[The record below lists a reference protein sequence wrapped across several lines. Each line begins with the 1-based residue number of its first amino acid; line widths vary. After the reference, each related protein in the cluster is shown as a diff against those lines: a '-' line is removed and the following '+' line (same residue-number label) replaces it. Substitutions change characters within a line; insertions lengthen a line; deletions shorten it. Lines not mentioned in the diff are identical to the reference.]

1 MDQKQLT
8 MDQKA
13 VTAFS
18 GVGSIVNTP
27 KSRLARIFFGKALIF
42 FQNWDFVS
50 AMVHRG
56 KLTADSQPAR

>member
-27 KSRLARIFFGKALIF
+27 KRRLARIFFGRVLIF
-42 FQNWDFVS
+42 FQNWNFVS
-50 AMVHRG
+50 AMVH
-56 KLTADSQPAR
+56 